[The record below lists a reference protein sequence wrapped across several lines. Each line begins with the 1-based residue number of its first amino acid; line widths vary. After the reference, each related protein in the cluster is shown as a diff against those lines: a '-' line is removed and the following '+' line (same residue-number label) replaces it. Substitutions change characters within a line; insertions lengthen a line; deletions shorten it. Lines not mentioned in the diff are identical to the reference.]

1 MSRPLIVS
9 RTGRVEHAADFPA
22 VAANEDNVTEHGIG
36 IDTGAPSCSH
46 ASAYDFDSS
55 LPFLTHADPQ
65 KQIAG
70 TPQRLFAETMAC
82 HFNDPQALPIVGT
95 NPTMRRTRRTI
106 IPVNRQIRRAGR
118 ALSSGAS
125 SVIAERWTLLDIHAR
140 YMTVWW

>member
-55 LPFLTHADPQ
+55 LPFLTQVDPQ
-65 KQIAG
+65 KQITG

-82 HFNDPQALPIVGT
+82 HFNDQENNHSGEWPDSK
-95 NPTMRRTRRTI
+95 
-106 IPVNRQIRRAGR
+106 GR
-118 ALSSGAS
+118 SFF
-125 SVIAERWTLLDIHAR
+125 E
-140 YMTVWW
+140 